1 VLLVLICAIL
11 VLCVRMR
18 PRAPA
23 ALQPTASAAALA
35 AAAAP
40 VRATATPPA
49 SPVAGRSASAPL
61 TASAFNARLRCA
73 QYHFVLARAASPE
86 VLSLLCAGKQLDAL
100 GRVLPLARAGDQHAL
115 RALISLSQCSGPQ
128 ESATHREHM
137 LQIATRNGAAPET
150 LQRLDVLLTQE
161 QAGPSADELA
171 ACQQAKFELT
181 QQLLPRLKEEA
192 VNIFGRALETLRGA
206 DELDLEIEYDR
217 KTLGPGDADGKAQL
231 AHALL
236 QKGTPESQAEA
247 VTLLR
252 DAADRSPDAAEEL
265 ARCLLKGCPTPA
277 ADPTE
282 ARQLLGAAA
291 SAGNLAALMVLAGA
305 ADPEGHDLDPSLPPT
320 ERYAWSQFLQ
330 SLNQEGCFGVAQ
342 YASWALTPAPSSAL
356 LALSPADAAA
366 AQARAAALLGAP
378 LSQVR
383 AQLGCG

>member
-1 VLLVLICAIL
+1 
-11 VLCVRMR
+11 
-18 PRAPA
+18 
-23 ALQPTASAAALA
+23 
-35 AAAAP
+35 
-40 VRATATPPA
+40 
-49 SPVAGRSASAPL
+49 
-61 TASAFNARLRCA
+61 
-73 QYHFVLARAASPE
+73 
-86 VLSLLCAGKQLDAL
+86 VLSLLCAGKPLDAL
-100 GRVLPLARAGDQHAL
+100 ARVLPLARAGDQPAL
-115 RALISLSQCSGPQ
+115 RVLFSLSQCSGPE
-128 ESATHREHM
+128 ESATHRERL

-161 QAGPSADELA
+161 QVGPSVDEVA

-181 QQLLPRLKEEA
+181 QRLLPRLKEET

-217 KTLGPGDADGKAQL
+217 KTLAPGDADGQAQL
-231 AHALL
+231 ARALL

-247 VTLLR
+247 ITLLR

-282 ARQLLGAAA
+282 ARQLLVAAA
-291 SAGNLAALMVLAGA
+291 SAGNLAALMVLAGPV
-305 ADPEGHDLDPSLPPT
+305 DPEGLDPSLPPA

-342 YASWALTPAPSSAL
+342 YASWAAFTPASSSAL

-366 AQARAAALLGAP
+366 AQARAAALLGTP
-378 LSQVR
+378 LSQLR

>member
-11 VLCVRMR
+11 VICVRVR

-23 ALQPTASAAALA
+23 PLRPAASTAALA
-35 AAAAP
+35 TASTPA
-40 VRATATPPA
+40 RATAAASA
-49 SPVAGRSASAPL
+49 SPDAGSRAAAPL
-61 TASAFNARLRCA
+61 TAAAFNARLRCA

-86 VLSLLCAGKQLDAL
+86 VLSLLCAGKPLDAL

-115 RALISLSQCSGPQ
+115 RVLISLSQCSGPE
-128 ESATHREHM
+128 ESATHRERM

-150 LQRLDVLLTQE
+150 LQRLHGLLAQE
-161 QAGPSADELA
+161 QAGPSVDEVA

-192 VNIFGRALETLRGA
+192 VNIFGRALETLRGQ
-206 DELDLEIEYDR
+206 DELDLEIEYRR
-217 KTLGPGDADGKAQL
+217 KTLAPADADAKAEL
-231 AHALL
+231 ASALL

-247 VTLLR
+247 LTLLR
-252 DAADRSPDAAEEL
+252 DAAGRSPEAAEEL

-277 ADPTE
+277 ADPAE
-282 ARQLLGAAA
+282 ARGLLVAAA
-291 SAGNLAALMVLAGA
+291 SAGNLAALMVLAGPT
-305 ADPEGHDLDPSLPPT
+305 DPGYDLDPNLPPT
-320 ERYAWSQFLQ
+320 ERYAWGQFLQ
-330 SLNQEGCFGVAQ
+330 RLNQEGCFGVAQ
-342 YASWALTPAPSSAL
+342 YAAWALVPASSSAL

>member
-11 VLCVRMR
+11 VICVRVR

-23 ALQPTASAAALA
+23 PFRPAASTAALA
-35 AAAAP
+35 TAP
-40 VRATATPPA
+40 ALARATAAPSA
-49 SPVAGRSASAPL
+49 SPAAGSRAAAPL
-61 TASAFNARLRCA
+61 TAAAFNARLRCA

-86 VLSLLCAGKQLDAL
+86 VWSLLCAGKQLDAL

-115 RALISLSQCSGPQ
+115 RVLISLSQCSGPE
-128 ESATHREHM
+128 ESATHRERM

-161 QAGPSADELA
+161 QVGPSVDEVA

-206 DELDLEIEYDR
+206 DELDLEIEYRR
-217 KTLGPGDADGKAQL
+217 KTLAPGDADAKAEL

-236 QKGTPESQAEA
+236 QKDTPESQAEA
-247 VTLLR
+247 MTLLR
-252 DAADRSPDAAEEL
+252 DAADGSPDAAEEL

-282 ARQLLGAAA
+282 AQGLLVAAA
-291 SAGNLAALMVLAGA
+291 SAGNLAALMALAGP
-305 ADPEGHDLDPSLPPT
+305 ADPEGYDLDPNLPPT
-320 ERYAWSQFLQ
+320 ERYAWGQFLQ
-330 SLNQEGCFGVAQ
+330 RLNQEGCFGAAY
-342 YASWALTPAPSSAL
+342 YASWALGRALPSAL

-378 LSQVR
+378 LSQLR

>member
-1 VLLVLICAIL
+1 
-11 VLCVRMR
+11 
-18 PRAPA
+18 
-23 ALQPTASAAALA
+23 
-35 AAAAP
+35 
-40 VRATATPPA
+40 
-49 SPVAGRSASAPL
+49 
-61 TASAFNARLRCA
+61 
-73 QYHFVLARAASPE
+73 

-115 RALISLSQCSGPQ
+115 RVLISLSQCSGPE
-128 ESATHREHM
+128 ESATHRERM

-161 QAGPSADELA
+161 QVGPSVDEVA

-181 QQLLPRLKEEA
+181 QLLPRLKEEA

-206 DELDLEIEYDR
+206 DERDLEIEYRR
-217 KTLGPGDADGKAQL
+217 KTLAPGDADAKAEL
-231 AHALL
+231 ASALL

-247 VTLLR
+247 MTLLR

-277 ADPTE
+277 ADPAE
-282 ARQLLGAAA
+282 ARGLLVAAA
-291 SAGNLAALMVLAGA
+291 SAGNLAALMVLAGPT
-305 ADPEGHDLDPSLPPT
+305 DPSDDLDPNLPPT
-320 ERYAWSQFLQ
+320 ERYAWGQFLQ
-330 SLNQEGCFGVAQ
+330 RLNQEGCFGVPQ
-342 YASWALTPAPSSAL
+342 YVAWALVPASSSAL

>member
-11 VLCVRMR
+11 VICVRMR

-23 ALQPTASAAALA
+23 PFRSAGHAAALA
-35 AAAAP
+35 TAP
-40 VRATATPPA
+40 APARATAAPSA
-49 SPVAGRSASAPL
+49 SPARGSRAAAPL
-61 TASAFNARLRCA
+61 TAAAFNARLRCA

-115 RALISLSQCSGPQ
+115 RVLISLSQCSGPE
-128 ESATHREHM
+128 ESATHRERM

-161 QAGPSADELA
+161 QVGPSVDEVA

-181 QQLLPRLKEEA
+181 QLLPRLKEEA

-206 DELDLEIEYDR
+206 DERDLEIEYRR
-217 KTLGPGDADGKAQL
+217 KTLAPGDADAKAEL
-231 AHALL
+231 ASALL

-247 VTLLR
+247 MTLLR

-277 ADPTE
+277 ADPAE
-282 ARQLLGAAA
+282 ARGLLVAAA
-291 SAGNLAALMVLAGA
+291 SAGNLAALMVLAGPT
-305 ADPEGHDLDPSLPPT
+305 DPSDDLDPNLPPT
-320 ERYAWSQFLQ
+320 ERYAWGQFLQ
-330 SLNQEGCFGVAQ
+330 RLNQEGCFGVPQ
-342 YASWALTPAPSSAL
+342 YVAWALVPASSSAL

>member
-11 VLCVRMR
+11 VICVRLR

-23 ALQPTASAAALA
+23 PLRPTA
-35 AAAAP
+35 AAAATAAAP
-40 VRATATPPA
+40 APTRAKATPPA
-49 SPVAGRSASAPL
+49 SPVAGRSASTPL
-61 TASAFNARLRCA
+61 TASAFNARLRCT
-73 QYHFVLARAASPE
+73 QYHFDLARAASPE

-100 GRVLPLARAGDQHAL
+100 GRVLPLARAGDQRAL
-115 RALISLSQCSGPQ
+115 RVLISLSQCRGP
-128 ESATHREHM
+128 EDSATHRERI

-171 ACQQAKFELT
+171 ACQQAKSELT

-206 DELDLEIEYDR
+206 DELDLEIEYRR
-217 KTLGPGDADGKAQL
+217 KTLAPVDADAKAEL
-231 AHALL
+231 ASALL
-236 QKGTPESQAEA
+236 QKGTPETQAEA
-247 VTLLR
+247 MTLLR
-252 DAADRSPDAAEEL
+252 DAADGSPDAAEEL

-277 ADPTE
+277 ADPNE
-282 ARQLLGAAA
+282 ARQLLVGAA
-291 SAGNLAALMVLAGA
+291 SAGNLAALMALAGP
-305 ADPEGHDLDPSLPPT
+305 ADPEDDLDPNLPPT
-320 ERYAWSQFLQ
+320 ERYAWGQFLQ
-330 SLNQEGCFGVAQ
+330 RLNQEGCFGVAY
-342 YASWALTPAPSSAL
+342 YASWALGRALPSAL